1 MISHE
6 KVGAAK
12 IKVIG
17 VGGGGCNAITRMY
30 KERLVGVDYLGLNTD
45 AQSLLG
51 LDIPSSIRIG
61 EKLTKGQG
69 VGGDPVKGT
78 ASAEESEAE
87 IQQHL
92 LGADMIFV
100 AAGMGG
106 GTGTGAAPIVAKIA
120 KESGALVVGVV
131 TKPFEFEGARR
142 AKVADEGIN
151 ELRKHCDTL
160 LAIPNERLNIIC
172 EEEITTENA
181 FRMAD
186 DVLRIGVQ
194 SIAEVV
200 TTRGEINTDFA
211 DVNAIMR
218 DAGPAWM
225 SIGYGAG
232 EDRAIDAVKQALS
245 NPLLDMTIDGA
256 TGVLFNIVGGS
267 DLKLSELEIA
277 AQEINKLAHPTVNMI
292 FGMGTDEKMNSEI
305 RVTIIATGFDTPGSL
320 MDTEESYR
328 GYLHEVENEEVAG
341 EFSPLDLPPFLRKY
355 TRANSG

>member
-1 MISHE
+1 MISNE
-6 KVGAAK
+6 IIGAAK
-12 IKVIG
+12 IKVVG
-17 VGGGGCNAITRMY
+17 VGGGGCIAITRMY
-30 KERLVGVDYLGLNTD
+30 KERLVGVDYLALNTD

-51 LDIPSSIRIG
+51 LDIPTSIRIG

-69 VGGDPVKGT
+69 VGGDPSKGT

-131 TKPFEFEGARR
+131 TKPFAFEGARR
-142 AKVADEGIN
+142 AKVADDGIN

-218 DAGPAWM
+218 NAGPAWM

-232 EDRAIDAVKQALS
+232 EDRAIEAVRQALS
-245 NPLLDMTIDGA
+245 NPLLDINIDGA

-277 AQEINKLAHPTVNMI
+277 AKEINQLADPEVNMI

-305 RVTIIATGFDTPGSL
+305 RVTIIATGFDTPDSL
-320 MDTEESYR
+320 HVIEEDYDEYVN
-328 GYLHEVENEEVAG
+328 GIDEQEAEGV
-341 EFSPLDLPPFLRKY
+341 FSPLDLPPFLRKY
-355 TRANSG
+355 TRTKAS